1 MGSKIAG
8 RIVDVAVECFAREGF
23 SGATT
28 KDICTK
34 ADVTEGSLFRLFGS
48 KEKLFEAALRTAFE
62 TGRISNEKLVDMLE
76 GAEPFDRALRK
87 AMVTFVDRL
96 DDRFVR
102 ISVFALLERPDLAR
116 SYFLGPSNSVAR
128 ALSRVIER
136 EVYRGKLRSDIN
148 PVIAALELVSALWH
162 VAFIG
167 PILSPEFKLGT
178 RSARREAVGNFVEI
192 WFRGMEQRS
201 KRKANIR
208 RKR

>member
-48 KEKLFEAALRTAFE
+48 KEKLFEAALRNAFE
-62 TGRISNEKLVDMLE
+62 TGRLSNEKLVEMLE

-128 ALSRVIER
+128 ALARVIER
-136 EVYRGKLRSDIN
+136 EVYRGNLRSDIN

-162 VAFIG
+162 VAFIA